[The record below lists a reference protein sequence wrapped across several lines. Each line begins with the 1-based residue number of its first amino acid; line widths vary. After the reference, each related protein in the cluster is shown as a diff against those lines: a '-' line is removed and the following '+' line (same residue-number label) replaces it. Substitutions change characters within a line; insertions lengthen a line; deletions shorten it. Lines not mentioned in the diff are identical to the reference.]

1 MDKINKESDINIRIE
16 SSIKEEYKKHC
27 KLNKTK
33 ISKEIR
39 TFILKELWKND
50 KE

>member
-16 SSIKEEYKKHC
+16 SSIKNKYKKYC
-27 KLNKTK
+27 KNNKTK

-39 TFILKELWKND
+39 NFILTELNKNG
-50 KE
+50 K